1 VRASMTKREQLANL
15 VRVDF
20 VQSHSEYLI
29 IVYFGS
35 TFSLFT
41 YF

>member
-1 VRASMTKREQLANL
+1 MTGRERLANQ
-15 VRVDF
+15 VRIDF
-20 VQSHSEYLI
+20 VQFHSEYLI